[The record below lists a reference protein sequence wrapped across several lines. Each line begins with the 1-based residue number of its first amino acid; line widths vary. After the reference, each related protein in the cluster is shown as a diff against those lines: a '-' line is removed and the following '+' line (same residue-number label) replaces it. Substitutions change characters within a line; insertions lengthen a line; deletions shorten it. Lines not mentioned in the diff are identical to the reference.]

1 MNNKIKKIAK
11 HAGWQDDTQFAS
23 WNKIHQWE
31 NFDKEKFAELI
42 VAEVRDVL
50 TREYLD
56 TPLEC
61 CGHFLRL
68 DEAIL
73 DHFYSNED
81 APKT

>member
-1 MNNKIKKIAK
+1 MNNKIKEIAMSVQRER
-11 HAGWQDDTQFAS
+11 HWTEED
-23 WNKIHQWE
+23 I
-31 NFDKEKFAELI
+31 EKFAELI
-42 VAEVRDVL
+42 ITELRGVL
-50 TREYLD
+50 TKEYLD

-73 DHFYSNED
+73 DHFYGLDD

>member
-1 MNNKIKKIAK
+1 MNNKIKEIAMSVQRER
-11 HAGWQDDTQFAS
+11 HWTEED
-23 WNKIHQWE
+23 I
-31 NFDKEKFAELI
+31 EKFAELI
-42 VAEVRDVL
+42 ITELRGVL
-50 TREYLD
+50 TKEYLG

-73 DHFYSNED
+73 DHFYGLAD